1 MSWSGTK
8 IVEESILASF
18 NVPLRMNAM
27 QVNDP
32 IRDSEAPSLKVLELM
47 KSHVIKTTPD
57 ALIQEAVDMMDL
69 YQISGL
75 PVVDSSDLVVG
86 IITEYDIIHA
96 LLPQFSEAHAEP
108 AESERRQNFP
118 ALVRKIKHKTVSEVM
133 SSPVFSVDENADVLE
148 AVKVMLAH
156 RIKRLPVTSEGRL
169 VGVISR
175 IDICQAMLEGQI

>member
-1 MSWSGTK
+1 M
-8 IVEESILASF
+8 EEDSIPASF
-18 NVPLRMNAM
+18 NVPVRISAM
-27 QVNDP
+27 HIHNHGS
-32 IRDSEAPSLKVLELM
+32 DSDSPSLKVLELM

-75 PVVDSSDLVVG
+75 PVVDSADRIVG
-86 IITEYDIIHA
+86 IVTEYDIIHA
-96 LLPQFSEAHAEP
+96 LLPQFSQAQAEP
-108 AESERRQNFP
+108 VESDRRQNFS
-118 ALVRKIKHKTVSEVM
+118 ALVKKVKHKTVSEVM
-133 SSPVFSVDENADVLE
+133 TSPVFSIDENADVLE
-148 AVKVMLAH
+148 AVKIMLSH

>member
-1 MSWSGTK
+1 MY
-8 IVEESILASF
+8 L
-18 NVPLRMNAM
+18 LRMKAM
-27 QVNDP
+27 QMNDP
-32 IRDSEAPSLKVLELM
+32 AKDSESPSLKVLELM

-75 PVVDSSDLVVG
+75 PVVDSADIIVG

-96 LLPQFSEAHAEP
+96 LLPHYSEAHAEP
-108 AESERRQNFP
+108 AEPDRRQNFA

-148 AVKVMLAH
+148 AVRIMLAH